1 MRLSHTHSWTC
12 TLLLCYTLF
21 PGSPAKSDLAPQT
34 VYAQLGHSA
43 ALTCKVDGSIKVVQS
58 QWSRCPNLTIL
69 VFHMEHKDYLSDKR
83 YKGHVSITE
92 YHTLT
97 LQRVQQED
105 FGEYCCK
112 LTTYPSGSL
121 EGRVHLLE
129 DKERKD
135 ASRKISGATNTTTP
149 VSFSP
154 QPAVGLP
161 VMMMVYIGCG
171 SVGVLVLMGIII
183 VLLCRKRRRRS
194 VRNPAVPG
202 QASAVPPNVP
212 TGQKSSLTHTHRKGA
227 PANVCN
233 EDDEEDEDDADMYLN
248 VPNIK

>member
-129 DKERKD
+129 DKERKGRSQEQQTQRLLCPSALSLQSARD
-135 ASRKISGATNTTTP
+135 DDGVYRLRFCGGSGADGDHYR
-149 VSFSP
+149 
-154 QPAVGLP
+154 PAV
-161 VMMMVYIGCG
+161 
-171 SVGVLVLMGIII
+171 
-183 VLLCRKRRRRS
+183 
-194 VRNPAVPG
+194 
-202 QASAVPPNVP
+202 
-212 TGQKSSLTHTHRKGA
+212 
-227 PANVCN
+227 
-233 EDDEEDEDDADMYLN
+233 
-248 VPNIK
+248 

>member
-154 QPAVGLP
+154 QPA
-161 VMMMVYIGCG
+161 
-171 SVGVLVLMGIII
+171 
-183 VLLCRKRRRRS
+183 RRRRS